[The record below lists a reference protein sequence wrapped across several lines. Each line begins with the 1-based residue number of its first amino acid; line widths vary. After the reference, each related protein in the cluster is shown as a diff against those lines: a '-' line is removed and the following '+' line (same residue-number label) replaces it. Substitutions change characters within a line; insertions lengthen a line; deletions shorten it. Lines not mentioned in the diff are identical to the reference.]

1 MARRGGLRSVAVMLA
16 AGALLV
22 GLGPT
27 GVAAAAPPP
36 NDKRADATVVGSLPF
51 SDSVDVSGATRAA
64 SDPGACYND
73 ILARWARTMHR
84 TIWYRI
90 PAPGADTL
98 IVRVVASAGRPVLV
112 AGRLIS
118 GRLVGDC
125 QYTGRRDAT
134 GYMSYID
141 PGADAYVVI
150 GLADDVPAT
159 LDVAIESGAAHGASN
174 DAWQDATP
182 IEQTPFVDRVDLE
195 GATGSAD
202 DPTTCGGSQH
212 TIWYRIRPAH
222 GMRLEVSTSGEAPV
236 VWILRRASGA
246 FVTSRCVQSDAE
258 TADLEWTFQGGVTT
272 YIAVGLQE
280 AGHRRVTRLSDPDD
294 PERPGDA
301 NSTLGGVRDAAGRA
315 AAGDIHDRARAP
327 ARAGRPDAVV
337 DRGGDPR
344 RGVGSGS
351 RAPTSAL
358 EGPPVLAS
366 APERLGRE
374 GPGRSWRTPRRRS
387 APERLRH
394 RNSFGAKARRASACH
409 LATRVVRDERLSAS
423 QQSRR

>member
-159 LDVAIESGAAHGASN
+159 LDVAIESGAAHDASN

-182 IEQTPFVDRVDLE
+182 IEQTPFVDRVDLST
-195 GATGSAD
+195 ATGSAD
-202 DPTTCGGSQH
+202 DPPACGGSQH

-222 GMRLEVSTSGEAPV
+222 RMRLEVSTSGVAPSV
-236 VWILRRASGA
+236 LDPPAHIGLIRDVCAACSPMRRPPTSSGRSPGASRR
-246 FVTSRCVQSDAE
+246 TSS
-258 TADLEWTFQGGVTT
+258 
-272 YIAVGLQE
+272 
-280 AGHRRVTRLSDPDD
+280 
-294 PERPGDA
+294 
-301 NSTLGGVRDAAGRA
+301 
-315 AAGDIHDRARAP
+315 
-327 ARAGRPDAVV
+327 
-337 DRGGDPR
+337 
-344 RGVGSGS
+344 SGS
-351 RAPTSAL
+351 RRRAI
-358 EGPPVLAS
+358 
-366 APERLGRE
+366 
-374 GPGRSWRTPRRRS
+374 GRSPGSVTLTIPNDPVTPTPPWAVSGTGTRAHRCRRRPRS
-387 APERLRH
+387 NQGARPH
-394 RNSFGAKARRASACH
+394 RTARRRCRSWW
-409 LATRVVRDERLSAS
+409 
-423 QQSRR
+423 